1 MECQPSEI
9 EIRMISGVDL
19 EKNRNILIELLNEN
33 NEINFPD
40 RSDLEKF
47 AINNYQDMVR
57 FNKDNSAILVGAYL
71 NGTIVGFIWAYR
83 RDFFGEKRI
92 HITHIV
98 VDSKIRGR
106 GVGTKLMDTLEKLS
120 IQEEIF
126 KIDLMTT
133 FTNEN
138 AMNFYKAKDFSIA
151 RVQLEKKLFG

>member
-1 MECQPSEI
+1 MDSPTSEI
-9 EIRMISGVDL
+9 EIKMIIGVDL
-19 EKNRNILIELLNEN
+19 EKNRDILIELLNEN
-33 NEINFPD
+33 NRINFPD

-57 FNKDNSAILVGAYL
+57 FNKDNSAILIGAYL

-92 HITHIV
+92 HVGHIV
-98 VDSKIRGR
+98 VDSKMRGR
-106 GVGTKLMDTLEKLS
+106 GLGTKLMDSLEKLS

-133 FTNEN
+133 FTNETT
-138 AMNFYKAKDFSIA
+138 MNFYKAKDFSIT